1 MLIDAI
7 VLGAGSGSRYRS
19 GAFYQPK
26 LRKDLPKQFE
36 LICEKPVLIW
46 SIESILKDCPIRN
59 VIVVAPELLV
69 GKTKEFIDTYLPK
82 ISPKIFV
89 IVGGDR
95 RQDSALRGL
104 EAIEQ
109 HPPHPERV
117 LIHDACRPYL
127 GKTLQTGLQFCE
139 SRPDCLGWVPGLA
152 VTETLKQVES
162 EKIKK
167 TIDRNHLFRVQT
179 PQVFHFPTILKVAKK
194 LAPQDQVFTDD
205 ASLLEFE
212 GVPVGVFEGDYRNIK
227 MTYDFELELLN
238 RYLQTERPVSC
249 ESETATIS
257 TESFPL

>member
-7 VLGAGSGSRYRS
+7 VLGAGSGSRYRR
-19 GAFYQPK
+19 GASHKQE
-26 LRKDLPKQFE
+26 LPKQLE

-46 SIESILKDCPIRN
+46 SIESLLKDCPIRN
-59 VIVVAPELLV
+59 VVVVAPALLLD
-69 GKTKEFIDTYLPK
+69 KTREIVDTYLPK

-89 IVGGDR
+89 IVGGGR

-109 HPPHPERV
+109 YSPPPERV

-127 GKTLQTGLQFCE
+127 GKTLQRGLQFCE
-139 SRPDCLGWVPGLA
+139 SRPDCLGWVPGLS
-152 VTETLKQVES
+152 VTETLKQVEN

-167 TIDRNHLFRVQT
+167 TIDRNHLFRMQT
-179 PQVFHFPTILKVAKK
+179 PQIFHFPTILKTAKK
-194 LAPQDQVFTDD
+194 LASREQVFTDD

-212 GVPVGVFEGDYRNIK
+212 GIPVGVFEGDYRNIK
-227 MTYDFELELLN
+227 LTYDYELELLN
-238 RYLQTERPVSC
+238 RYLQTERPMSC